1 MSQNGAAPR
10 KRDDPGGVR
19 GFVPRALVVI
29 GLATLTVLLLLGAW
43 RVRSVVFLL
52 FLGILLAVFWRGL
65 ARPLARWTPLPMTWA
80 VGVVIVLLAVLT
92 GLLGWFFAPPLVT
105 QLQLLVAA
113 IPEALGELE
122 RTLENTPLGRAMHRE
137 MSDMADQ
144 ENAIDLLLPPL
155 TEFAG
160 QVVMQLFGTFA
171 ATAGVITNLVFL
183 FFTALFFAL
192 HPDFYRGGVVALF
205 PKVRRARLDEVLR
218 EAGETLW
225 FWLLGRFV
233 AMIAVGLM
241 VTLGLWAL
249 DMPLALLLGFL
260 AFLLDFI
267 PYVGPFAASVP
278 ALLLA
283 FTVGPWTFVWVA
295 LLYTAVQ
302 QIESYLVTPVV
313 QQRAVELPPILTLV
327 AIFGFGGLFGL
338 WGLLV
343 STPLMAVILVFVR
356 RLYLEDVLGDAPS
369 EGATPPRRPILVRRR
384 NA

>member
-1 MSQNGAAPR
+1 M
-10 KRDDPGGVR
+10 
-19 GFVPRALVVI
+19 
-29 GLATLTVLLLLGAW
+29 
-43 RVRSVVFLL
+43 
-52 FLGILLAVFWRGL
+52 
-65 ARPLARWTPLPMTWA
+65 
-80 VGVVIVLLAVLT
+80 
-92 GLLGWFFAPPLVT
+92 T
-105 QLQLLVAA
+105 QLQLLAA
-113 IPEALGELE
+113 AVPEALEELE
-122 RTLENTPLGRAMHRE
+122 RTLTTTPLGRALRRE
-137 MSDMADQ
+137 MPDMTDQ
-144 ENAIDLLLPPL
+144 ETVMDLLLPRL
-155 TEFAG
+155 TDFAG
-160 QVVMQLFGTFA
+160 QFVVQLFGTFA
-171 ATAGVITNLVFL
+171 ATAGVVTNLVFL

-205 PKVRRARLDEVLR
+205 PKARRARLDEVLR
-218 EAGETLW
+218 AAGETLW

-233 AMIAVGLM
+233 AMVAVGLM

-313 QQRAVELPPILTLV
+313 QQRAVELPPILTLI

-343 STPLMAVILVFVR
+343 STPLMAVLLVFVR
-356 RLYLEDVLGDAPS
+356 KLYLEDVLGDAPG
-369 EGATPPRRPILVRRR
+369 EDATPPRRPILVRRR